1 MRTAQGATGR
11 IHMFD
16 AGTNPPTQGGNAAT
30 GALRGLTS
38 FFGKGTTAAPASG
51 TSTIGI
57 RGLGAEDIA
66 NAQPNLAAVGQVEAM
81 RQNAAQA
88 RQFATSAALTLQT
101 VAELPVPTLP
111 AKLRLVPQGRGPS
124 GGLRLTKA

>member
-1 MRTAQGATGR
+1 
-11 IHMFD
+11 MFD

-111 AKLRLVPQGRGPS
+111 AKLRLVREDPGPS